1 MKNYISLSR
10 LLLCANR
17 RNTKRYSKVSRDKI
31 SFLVD
36 PFWTKEFVDSRT
48 IRTLII
54 SPTKDAMNILSSF
67 MSSFSKIS
75 CEKKKDEKI
84 IPRNCERFVYLIIN
98 CPSNYL
104 ETATSTILHDD
115 AYVRWIGTGS
125 DESVQIIVSQVSHL
139 EKRSLICTWIG
150 ILGFDVLEATG

>member
-1 MKNYISLSR
+1 MRTVVTQNVIRRFLATKFPFSLILFGQKSLSILERYVPWLYLR
-10 LLLCANR
+10 LRTPWTYYPASCPR
-17 RNTKRYSKVSRDKI
+17 SPRYPAR
-31 SFLVD
+31 
-36 PFWTKEFVDSRT
+36 
-48 IRTLII
+48 
-54 SPTKDAMNILSSF
+54 
-67 MSSFSKIS
+67 
-75 CEKKKDEKI
+75 KKKDEKI

-115 AYVRWIGTGS
+115 TYVRWIGTGS

>member
-1 MKNYISLSR
+1 MKNYIPLSR
-10 LLLCANR
+10 LLLCATR
-17 RNTKRYSKVSRDKI
+17 CETKCYSKVSRDKI
-31 SFLVD
+31 SFFVD
-36 PFWTKEFVDSRT
+36 PFWTEEFVDRRT

-54 SPTKDAMNILSSF
+54 SPTKDAMNMLSSF

-75 CEKKKDEKI
+75 CEKKVEKI
-84 IPRNCERFVYLIIN
+84 IPTNCERFVYLIIN

-115 AYVRWIGTGS
+115 AYVRWIGAGS

>member
-1 MKNYISLSR
+1 MKNYIPLSR

-17 RNTKRYSKVSRDKI
+17 RNTKCYSKVFGQKSLSILERYVPW
-31 SFLVD
+31 LYLRLRT
-36 PFWTKEFVDSRT
+36 PWTYY
-48 IRTLII
+48 
-54 SPTKDAMNILSSF
+54 PA
-67 MSSFSKIS
+67 S
-75 CEKKKDEKI
+75 CPRFPKYPARKKKDEKI